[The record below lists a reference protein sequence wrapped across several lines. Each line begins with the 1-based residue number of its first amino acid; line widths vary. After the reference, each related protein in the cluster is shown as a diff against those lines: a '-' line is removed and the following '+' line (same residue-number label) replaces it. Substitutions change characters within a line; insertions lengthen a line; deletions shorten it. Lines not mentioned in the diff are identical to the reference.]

1 MFRILLVL
9 AVIAVGY
16 DAVVNQ
22 GFYTRQTWDGVVGM
36 SQSAIDGAK
45 HLGNEA
51 REEPT
56 QRSN

>member
-16 DAVVNQ
+16 DAIVHQ
-22 GFYTRQTWDGVVGM
+22 GTYTRQTWDGVVGM
-36 SQSAIDGAK
+36 SQSVIGGAK
-45 HLGNEA
+45 HLGSEI
-51 REEPT
+51 REEAA